1 MRTVPQ
7 SNSCRHG
14 STSRNLG
21 SDECDVETDRQTTP
35 RLDRS
40 HGAAHSSVAAPTSLA
55 SEDAEG
61 SASVPTASL
70 LGPVTRCRCRMRPS
84 PRPGRTSTR
93 TSTQQRDR
101 VLRRVRCTERCA
113 PGCGERPEKRN
124 SHNDCHH
131 VPERLSPTP
140 ETDDHQI
147 CRHDSIQRCCGRV
160 DLPESA
166 RTGLPDRHTHLPGL
180 AQSPTCRS
188 PCQGGCT
195 AYVSTIA
202 WLTNLCEQ
210 SSWTCDMAPS
220 TLSSL
225 PATKLL
231 SADARNSALAAAA
244 SCRRASR
251 RYARRRV
258 VGHPSGSARRHLRW
272 R

>member
-1 MRTVPQ
+1 MCTQPSTCGPTMTPRRISSTIAGTGSRSTLTLSGDSNATTATIATTVNETMCGSFLAVPQ
-7 SNSCRHG
+7 ERCAYCTSKYSCRHG
-14 STSRNLG
+14 SIRRHLG
-21 SDECDVETDRQTTP
+21 SDECDVETDRQTTH

-70 LGPVTRCRCRMRPS
+70 LGPVTRCRCRVRPS

-147 CRHDSIQRCCGRV
+147 RRHDSIQRCCGRV

-166 RTGLPDRHTHLPGL
+166 
-180 AQSPTCRS
+180 
-188 PCQGGCT
+188 
-195 AYVSTIA
+195 
-202 WLTNLCEQ
+202 
-210 SSWTCDMAPS
+210 
-220 TLSSL
+220 
-225 PATKLL
+225 
-231 SADARNSALAAAA
+231 
-244 SCRRASR
+244 
-251 RYARRRV
+251 
-258 VGHPSGSARRHLRW
+258 
-272 R
+272 

>member
-1 MRTVPQ
+1 MPRPRRSLPQSTRRCADPSWPCRRSGVRTVPQ

-70 LGPVTRCRCRMRPS
+70 LGPVTRCRCRVRPS

-147 CRHDSIQRCCGRV
+147 RRHDSIQRCCGRV
-160 DLPESA
+160 DLPDLA
-166 RTGLPDRHTHLPGL
+166 RTGLSDRHTHLPGL

-188 PCQGGCT
+188 PLP
-195 AYVSTIA
+195 A
-202 WLTNLCEQ
+202 WLHSQ
-210 SSWTCDMAPS
+210 P
-220 TLSSL
+220 
-225 PATKLL
+225 
-231 SADARNSALAAAA
+231 LAHRLVDRPVWA
-244 SCRRASR
+244 
-251 RYARRRV
+251 V
-258 VGHPSGSARRHLRW
+258 QLDL
-272 R
+272 